1 MGIDI
6 PFNEASTCFD
16 LIAFIDGNPLSER
29 NLVGIG
35 CLFIGHGNNLD
46 IRIFRRVFNGD
57 FAGDIGDDRVAFR
70 LARLKQFFDTG
81 QTLGDILCRCDTAR
95 MERTHGQLCARF
107 ADGLCGDDAY

>member
-81 QTLGDILCRCDTAR
+81 QTLGNIFCRCDTAR
-95 MERTHGQLCARF
+95 MERTHGQLGARF